1 MITIGIIGL
10 GVAVT
15 PHAKSLLEM
24 TDRVRVAHAF
34 SRTPARREAFAAR
47 FPFPTADDLTVV
59 LGDPTVDAVLVLT
72 PPNTHL
78 EVVEQCARA
87 GKHVLLE
94 KPFDRNSARARR
106 IIEVCKARGV
116 TLGIVFQHRFRLGA
130 LRLRQLVDE
139 GALGRLA
146 NASAYIRWWRPQRGY
161 YDQPGRGTFAQDGG
175 GVLIT
180 QAIHTLDLH
189 LSLTGPVSEVSA
201 FAQTS
206 HLHDIEV
213 EDIVGAVVRY
223 ANGAIGTIDA
233 TTVCYPGFKERI
245 ELVGNLGTAIL
256 TGSELRVHFQD
267 GRELSE
273 GAAEDVAGGADPMAF
288 PHHFH
293 RRLIEDFVNA
303 LETGGQPRITGEEG
317 VKIHYL
323 IEALLR
329 SAAERRV
336 IPLNE

>member
-1 MITIGIIGL
+1 MPKVSWSLPT
-10 GVAVT
+10 ASASPT
-15 PHAKSLLEM
+15 PFRAQ
-24 TDRVRVAHAF
+24 
-34 SRTPARREAFAAR
+34 PARREAFAAR
-47 FPFPTADDLTVV
+47 FPFPTTGDLAVV
-59 LGDPTVDAVLVLT
+59 LATDPKVDAVLVLT

-87 GKHVLLE
+87 GKHILLE
-94 KPFDRNSARARR
+94 KPFDMNSARARR
-106 IIEVCKARGV
+106 IIEVCNAHHV
-116 TLGIVFQHRFRLGA
+116 TLGIVFQHRFRRGA
-130 LRLRQLVDE
+130 LRLRELVEE

-146 NASAYIRWWRPQRGY
+146 NASAFIRWWRPQHGY

-189 LSLTGPVSEVSA
+189 LSLTGPASEVSA
-201 FAQTS
+201 FVQTS

-213 EDIVGAVVRY
+213 EDIVGGVVRY

-245 ELVGNLGTAIL
+245 ELVGDLGTAIL
-256 TGSELRVHFQD
+256 TGSELSVHFQD
-267 GRELSE
+267 GRKLQE
-273 GAAEDVAGGADPMAF
+273 GAEEDVAGGADPMAF

-293 RRLIEDFVNA
+293 RRLIEDFVTA
-303 LETGGQPRITGEEG
+303 IETGSQPRITGEEG
-317 VKIHYL
+317 LKIHYL

-329 SAAERRV
+329 SAAERC
-336 IPLNE
+336 IISLDG

>member
-1 MITIGIIGL
+1 MITVGIIGL

-15 PHAKSLLEM
+15 PHAKSLVELA
-24 TDRVRVAHAF
+24 DRVQVTHAF
-34 SRTPARREAFAAR
+34 SRTAARREAFAKH
-47 FPFPTADDLTVV
+47 FPFPATGDLATVLDD
-59 LGDPTVDAVLVLT
+59 PKVDAVLVLT

-87 GKHVLLE
+87 GKHILLE
-94 KPFDRNSARARR
+94 KPFDMNSERAQR
-106 IIEVCKARGV
+106 IIDVCKTHRV

-146 NASAYIRWWRPQRGY
+146 NASAFVRWWRPQRGY

-206 HLHDIEV
+206 DLHDIEV

-245 ELVGNLGTAIL
+245 ELVGDLGTAIL
-256 TGSELRVHFQD
+256 TGSELRVYFHD
-267 GRELSE
+267 GREISE
-273 GAAEDVAGGADPMAF
+273 GADEDVAGGADPMAF

-317 VKIHYL
+317 LKIHFL

-329 SAAERRV
+329 SAAEKR
-336 IPLNE
+336 IILLND

>member
-1 MITIGIIGL
+1 MITVGIIGL

-15 PHAKSLLEM
+15 PHAKSFLELA
-24 TDRVRVAHAF
+24 DRVRVAHAF

-47 FPFPTADDLTVV
+47 FPFPTTGDLAAV
-59 LGDPTVDAVLVLT
+59 LGDPKVDAVLVLT
-72 PPNTHL
+72 PPNTHF
-78 EVVEQCARA
+78 EVVEECARA

-106 IIEVCKARGV
+106 IIDVCKAHRV

-130 LRLRQLVDE
+130 LRLRELVDG

-146 NASAYIRWWRPQRGY
+146 NASAFIRWWRPQRGY

-180 QAIHTLDLH
+180 QAIHTLDLL
-189 LSLTGPVSEVSA
+189 LSLTGAASEVSA

-245 ELVGNLGTAIL
+245 ELVGDLGTAIL
-256 TGSELRVHFQD
+256 TGSELHVHFQD
-267 GRELSE
+267 GRELRE
-273 GAAEDVAGGADPMAF
+273 GAEEDVAGGADPMAF

-303 LETGGQPRITGEEG
+303 LETGGHPRITGEEG
-317 VKIHYL
+317 LKIHYL
-323 IEALLR
+323 IEALLG

-336 IPLNE
+336 ISLND